1 MKVEI
6 LEYTPQ
12 PERLVSMAAKLCYT
26 ESTVIELHQRLEQS
40 DVKEF
45 INKLLKMGHL
55 SPFEH
60 ISFTFGIEDISRVTS
75 HQLVRHRIASYSQ
88 QSQRYVKF
96 KEIEYI
102 IPAAIIKD
110 KNLKQKFIEKIQ
122 ESAQLYEEMV
132 KSGIAAE
139 DARYI
144 LPNAATTKIIV
155 TMNGRAL
162 LHFFSLR
169 CCQRAQWE
177 IRALADEMLV
187 KVKDLAPTI
196 FALAGPGCMRGPCPE
211 GKFSCGN
218 PKKVHNQ

>member
-12 PERLVSMAAKLCYT
+12 PERLVAMAAKLCYT
-26 ESTVIELHQRLEQS
+26 ESTVTELHQRLEQS
-40 DVKEF
+40 DVKGF

-102 IPAAIIKD
+102 IPATILENRD
-110 KNLKQKFIEKIQ
+110 LKQKFIEKIQ

-132 KSGIAAE
+132 KNGIAAE

-196 FALAGPGCMRGPCPE
+196 FSLAGPECMRGPCPE